1 MRFEFENMNELMTS
15 LEQVGRVGESFKK
28 EALENAGKE
37 LQSEAKRIVRKRTGN
52 LERHIML
59 SDVEKDEIE
68 VYVDNQGP
76 AYYGHMF
83 ELGTSKMVAR
93 PFMAPA
99 FIRKRRQVERIIEN
113 TLRQKLEMMP

>member
-1 MRFEFENMNELMTS
+1 MKFEFENMNELMTS
-15 LEQVGRVGESFKK
+15 LEQVGQAGESFKK

-59 SDVEKDEIE
+59 SDVKDDEID

-76 AYYGHMF
+76 AYYGHMI

-99 FIRKRRQVERIIEN
+99 FIRKRRQIERIIAD
-113 TLRQKLEMMP
+113 TLRQRLEMMP

>member
-1 MRFEFENMNELMTS
+1 MKFEFENMNELLQS
-15 LEQVGRVGESFKK
+15 IERVGHVGESFKK
-28 EALENAGKE
+28 EALESAGKE
-37 LQSEAKRIVRKRTGN
+37 LQTEAKRIVRKRTGN

-76 AYYGHMF
+76 AYYGHMI

-99 FIRKRRQVERIIEN
+99 FIRKRRQIERIIEN